1 VLIGPPPCQAGNV
14 TCVRQPDR
22 EIALGRVREV
32 LDRLVRDGTAVA
44 RLDGTVH
51 RLFPV
56 AVGPA
61 EGTAI
66 RSWVIQEAA
75 VRTIEVGLGYGVSA
89 LFACEGLLA
98 NGGPDARHVVID
110 PNQDTR
116 FAGCGLQF
124 LEEAGVAGLVEYH
137 AEESQVTLPRLVS
150 EGCRFDLAV
159 VDGNHRFDAVF
170 LDLAYLGRLLRPGG
184 IVFVD
189 DYHLPGI
196 ARAVSFFL
204 TNLGWSLEEVSTAE
218 DHHHWA
224 VLRTSVKPDTRPFD
238 YFADF

>member
-1 VLIGPPPCQAGNV
+1 MTTA
-14 TCVRQPDR
+14 RQGDR
-22 EIALGRVREV
+22 DAALGRVREV
-32 LDRLVRDGTAVA
+32 LDRLVREGTAQA
-44 RLDGTVH
+44 RSDGTVH
-51 RLFPV
+51 ALFPV

-61 EGTAI
+61 EGEAI
-66 RSWVIQEAA
+66 RSWVVREAA

-89 LFACEGLLA
+89 LFVCEGLLI
-98 NGGPDARHVVID
+98 NGAPDPRHVVID
-110 PNQDTR
+110 PHQDTR
-116 FAGCGLQF
+116 FAGCAKQF
-124 LEEAGVAGLVEYH
+124 LDEAGVAHLVEHH
-137 AEESQVTLPRLVS
+137 AQQSQITLPRFVS
-150 EGCRFDLAV
+150 EGRRFDLAV

-204 TNLGWSLEEVSTAE
+204 ANLGWSLEEVSTAE
-218 DHHHWA
+218 ARHHWA
-224 VLRTSVKPDTRPFD
+224 VVRTSTKPDNRPFD